1 MSGMS
6 NPLARS
12 LVLFL
17 TILGLLLPR
26 VSGLAASVLPGGTTV
41 VICTG
46 QGMMT
51 LRIDESG
58 NPVPIADHPDH
69 CVLAHATDTA
79 TRTVVQPLLAPLVDT
94 VARPAGH
101 LIRAEGY
108 RAARPPPRAPPAA

>member
-1 MSGMS
+1 M
-6 NPLARS
+6 PRLTRS
-12 LVLFL
+12 LLVLV

-26 VSGLAASVLPGGTTV
+26 MSGVAASVVPGAMTV

-58 NPVPIADHPDH
+58 NPVPVADHPDH
-69 CVLAHATDTA
+69 CVLAHAADTA
-79 TRTVVQPLLAPLVDT
+79 ARAEVPPLVAPLLDT
-94 VARPAGH
+94 VAQPVGD